1 MKVRMSGHDI
11 LGGCEG
17 MDYLFPLI
25 SVTHS
30 YVNENMIFLVTI
42 PIKPN
47 YDIDQFKLY
56 RVLSLPV
63 NLNKTAIKLVVGGGD
78 PFIAIGSKYLVDIR
92 WSQCLTTPI
101 FNICAP
107 HSHYSDYKV
116 DSNCI
121 ATVVRNSSQ
130 ILSLMHVILFS
141 KNNQMCFLKKGI
153 LIITV

>member
-1 MKVRMSGHDI
+1 MSAQINLDKLIVNVERVLLEIKNLFNGRMGKDMLTENLKQDICNKVRMSGHDM

-63 NLNKTAIKLVVGGGD
+63 NLNKTAIKLVVGGGR
-78 PFIAIGSKYLVDIR
+78 PFYSYRFK
-92 WSQCLTTPI
+92 I
-101 FNICAP
+101 F
-107 HSHYSDYKV
+107 S
-116 DSNCI
+116 
-121 ATVVRNSSQ
+121 
-130 ILSLMHVILFS
+130 
-141 KNNQMCFLKKGI
+141 
-153 LIITV
+153 